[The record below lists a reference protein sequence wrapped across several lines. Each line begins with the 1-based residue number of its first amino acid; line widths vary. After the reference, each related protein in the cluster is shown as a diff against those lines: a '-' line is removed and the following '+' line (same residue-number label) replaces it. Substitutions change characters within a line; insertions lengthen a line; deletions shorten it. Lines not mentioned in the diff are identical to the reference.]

1 MLPFSPA
8 GDDHSYYQCFL
19 DTADDLPQGIGAG
32 WQIQSGQYAWDGTTR
47 PQCHYGLIQLTL
59 AGQGVLERH
68 GVQYLLE
75 PGQAFFLTVPDDH
88 RYFLPATSHA
98 WEFLYIDFQGGD
110 DILRLVRWLVE
121 HHGPVIALPPA
132 HPARQLLVE
141 LARAVY
147 DKTIPSAEMGAQLLY
162 GLFMTVRE
170 SLHPHRIHADSSIQR
185 AQRYIAQHYMQEIAI
200 ADIAH
205 VVGLSPSYFYRRYH
219 ALTGETPHAY
229 LLRLRLAHGQRLLRD
244 TCLTLDDISTRCG
257 FTDGNY
263 FGKVFKRLLGITPMQ
278 YKQACVDGADR

>member
-1 MLPFSPA
+1 
-8 GDDHSYYQCFL
+8 
-19 DTADDLPQGIGAG
+19 
-32 WQIQSGQYAWDGTTR
+32 
-47 PQCHYGLIQLTL
+47 
-59 AGQGVLERH
+59 
-68 GVQYLLE
+68 
-75 PGQAFFLTVPDDH
+75 
-88 RYFLPATSHA
+88 
-98 WEFLYIDFQGGD
+98 
-110 DILRLVRWLVE
+110 
-121 HHGPVIALPPA
+121 
-132 HPARQLLVE
+132 
-141 LARAVY
+141 
-147 DKTIPSAEMGAQLLY
+147 MGAQLLY